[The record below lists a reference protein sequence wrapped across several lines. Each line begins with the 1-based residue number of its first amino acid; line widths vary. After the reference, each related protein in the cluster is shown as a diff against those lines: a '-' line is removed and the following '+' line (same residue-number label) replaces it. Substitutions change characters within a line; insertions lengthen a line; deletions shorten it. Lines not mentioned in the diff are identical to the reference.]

1 MGKILLSTPSISNE
15 YLNKSMVYICSHD
28 KSGAMGI
35 VVNKLIPNTSIKDIF
50 DKLNISSS
58 GFENFDTY
66 FGGAEEIN
74 RCFILH
80 SDDYLAS
87 ESTVISNNVALTINA
102 DIIRLISSS
111 GHGPEKKILCMGC
124 CLWDPD
130 QLENEVASSYWIPIE
145 ADEALIFGDPKV
157 DKWSKA
163 LLKIGFQT
171 NLFMDV
177 HGNA

>member
-1 MGKILLSTPSISNE
+1 
-15 YLNKSMVYICSHD
+15 MVYICSHD
-28 KSGAMGI
+28 KNGAMGI
-35 VVNKLIPNTSIKDIF
+35 VVNKLIPNMNIKDILE
-50 DKLNISSS
+50 KLNIKSDS
-58 GFENFDTY
+58 FENLDTY

-80 SDDYLAS
+80 SDDYLSS
-87 ESTVISNNVALTINA
+87 ESTIISDNIALTINA
-102 DIIRLISSS
+102 DIIRLITS
-111 GHGPEKKILCMGC
+111 GRGCPQKKILCMGC
-124 CLWDPD
+124 CLWDTD

-145 ADEALIFGDPKV
+145 SDEALIFGDPKA

-171 NLFMDV
+171 SLFLDT